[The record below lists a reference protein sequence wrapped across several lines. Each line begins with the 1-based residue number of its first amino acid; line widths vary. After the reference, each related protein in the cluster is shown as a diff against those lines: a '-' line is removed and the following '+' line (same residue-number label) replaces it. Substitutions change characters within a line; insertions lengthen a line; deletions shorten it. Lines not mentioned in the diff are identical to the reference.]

1 MSRWTPHQPEANHT
15 RNLEEYEKLFLHA
28 GFKNVN
34 IIDATE
40 ECWKRHLRYR
50 QRYIAKKLF
59 RGEFGIG
66 TYRWLVARILM
77 NIRAVNYYVLASAG
91 KP

>member
-1 MSRWTPHQPEANHT
+1 VT
-15 RNLEEYEKLFLHA
+15 
-28 GFKNVN
+28 

-40 ECWKRHLRYR
+40 ECWKRFACYN
-50 QRYIAKKLF
+50 QRYNANKLF
-59 RGEFGIG
+59 RGEIRIG

-77 NIRAVNYYVLASAG
+77 SLQTVNYYVLASAR